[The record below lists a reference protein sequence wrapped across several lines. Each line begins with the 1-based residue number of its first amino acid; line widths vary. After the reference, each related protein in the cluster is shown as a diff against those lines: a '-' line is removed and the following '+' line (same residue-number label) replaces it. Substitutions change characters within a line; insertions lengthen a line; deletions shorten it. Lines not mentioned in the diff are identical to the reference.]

1 MKVEIDSEE
10 RILFCDGLTCDPIK
24 NYMANAHCGN
34 CPIIEICN
42 EFVDADL
49 ARIVFEGA
57 NLSSCSDETLP
68 MP

>member
-1 MKVEIDSEE
+1 MKIEIDSDE
-10 RILFCDGLTCDPIK
+10 RIIFCDGLTCDPIK

-34 CPIIEICN
+34 CPIIELCN

-57 NLSSCSDETLP
+57 NLPSCSDETLT